1 LPSNYGSL
9 SKDNLKHATFLKGM
23 HDYDD
28 SKFKTMIHWDLWT
41 TQIMYSHNEDGS
53 PKQVEI
59 LDFQTLSAG
68 HPASDIWR
76 MVYSATD
83 SNFRKN
89 HFEDCLKSYFSI
101 LSGYMA
107 PLADV
112 ATMSSRKKLMKEDL

>member
-1 LPSNYGSL
+1 
-9 SKDNLKHATFLKGM
+9 
-23 HDYDD
+23 
-28 SKFKTMIHWDLWT
+28 MIHWNLWT
-41 TQIMYSHNEDGS
+41 SQIKYSHNEDGS
-53 PKQVEI
+53 PKQVKI
-59 LDFQTLSAG
+59 LDFQTLSVG

-112 ATMSSRKKLMKEDL
+112 SFDESKREVDERRW